1 MRSMDF
7 SISHVLR
14 QIDGYLSVIPP
25 WLQVLIS
32 AYLAIVLATAA
43 MGRARERR
51 GLLIAVVLFL
61 VAVLLG
67 LRAGSVLMALI
78 S

>member
-1 MRSMDF
+1 MDF

-14 QIDGYLSVIPP
+14 QIDGYLSVVPP

-43 MGRARERR
+43 MGRVRERR

>member
-14 QIDGYLSVIPP
+14 QIDGYLSVVPP

-32 AYLAIVLATAA
+32 AYLAVVIATAA
-43 MGRARERR
+43 MGRVRERR
-51 GLLIAVVLFL
+51 GMLIAVILFL
-61 VAVLLG
+61 VAVVLG
-67 LRAGSVLMALI
+67 LRAGSILMTLI

>member
-1 MRSMDF
+1 MDF

-14 QIDGYLSVIPP
+14 QIEGYLSVVPP

-32 AYLAIVLATAA
+32 AYLAVVLATSA
-43 MGRARERR
+43 MGRVRERR
-51 GLLIAVVLFL
+51 GLLIAVLIFL

-67 LRAGSVLMALI
+67 LRAGSILMALI

>member
-1 MRSMDF
+1 MDV

-14 QIDGYLSVIPP
+14 QIDGYLSVVPP

-32 AYLAIVLATAA
+32 AYLAIVLANSA

>member
-1 MRSMDF
+1 MDF
-7 SISHVLR
+7 SISRALR
-14 QIDGYLSVIPP
+14 QIDGYLSVVPP

-32 AYLAIVLATAA
+32 AYLAIVLANAA
-43 MGRARERR
+43 MGRVRERR
-51 GLLIAVVLFL
+51 GMLIAVVLFL
-61 VAVLLG
+61 VAVVFA

>member
-1 MRSMDF
+1 MD

-14 QIDGYLSVIPP
+14 QIDGYLSVVPP

-32 AYLAIVLATAA
+32 AYLAIVLATSAI
-43 MGRARERR
+43 GRVRERR
-51 GLLIAVVLFL
+51 GLLIAVILFL
-61 VAVLLG
+61 VAVVLG

>member
-1 MRSMDF
+1 MSF

-14 QIDGYLSVIPP
+14 QIDGYLSVVPP

-32 AYLAIVLATAA
+32 AYLAVVIASAA
-43 MGRARERR
+43 MGRVRERR
-51 GLLIAVVLFL
+51 GLLITVLLFL
-61 VAVLLG
+61 VAVMFG
-67 LRAGSVLMALI
+67 LRAGSLLMALI